1 MAIVRPLVGKAADWR
16 GILRRFSTVEA
27 FAASLM
33 ASGEGGAMPVVG
45 HDKLKQEFYIKMDK
59 NSTEKAI
66 LQYDMYR
73 KGYVDFYHTLVPE
86 AYRGKG
92 LAKHL
97 AKAAL
102 DYAVDEDLK
111 MRLSCT
117 YLQKYAKDNPLPQYQ
132 ERIVT
137 S

>member
-1 MAIVRPLVGKAADWR
+1 MAIVRPLVGRAANWT
-16 GILRRFSTVEA
+16 GILRRYSTVEA
-27 FAASLM
+27 FTANLM

-45 HDKLKQEFYIKMDK
+45 HDKMKKEFYIKMDRT
-59 NSTEKAI
+59 SAEKAI

-73 KGYVDFYHTLVPE
+73 KGYVDFYHTFVPE
-86 AYRGKG
+86 VYRGKG

-102 DYAVDEDLK
+102 DYAVEEDLK
-111 MRLSCT
+111 MKLTCT
-117 YLQKYAKDNPLPQYQ
+117 YLQKYTQDNPLPQYE
-132 ERIVT
+132 ERIVP